1 MKMFQDLTDRESIVL
16 QLVIHNY
23 ILSATPVGSRVLAR
37 RHAEIG
43 LSPATISNTMADLEE
58 KGLLTHPHTS
68 AGRVPTDLGYRLY
81 VDDLMEFKEIS
92 RREKETIIKEIESIP
107 GKDIKQILAVTAKTL
122 GKISSLLGVI
132 ISPRFSEGILE
143 RIDLIRV
150 AEGKLLVIITIQ
162 SGLVKTIMLE
172 LETVLKD
179 SEVTKAARYLNSRLV
194 GLSFHTIRSTIEN
207 RLRPLSGEEAKIIR
221 FFIDDTD
228 RFFQMDDPSES
239 FMEGTM
245 NVLSQPEFST
255 ADRMRSIIEFVENK
269 DVVIH
274 LIEKRKEQ
282 EGISITIGEENPDRI
297 AKTLSVVTS
306 DYRVGTVQGTMGV
319 IGPTRMDYSKLI
331 SLVDYTA
338 QVVTKYLTS

>member
-43 LSPATISNTMADLEE
+43 LSPATIRNTMADLEE